1 MQQKIQSLESLVK
14 QLNEKVSAVKSK
26 KSELKEK
33 LKMYGDEL
41 SVQAKLRHAAEAAM
55 TSYKSE
61 IQDL

>member
-1 MQQKIQSLESLVK
+1 MQEKIQSLESLVK

-41 SVQAKLRHAAEAAM
+41 RDQTKLRHAAEAVM
-55 TSYKSE
+55 TSNKSE